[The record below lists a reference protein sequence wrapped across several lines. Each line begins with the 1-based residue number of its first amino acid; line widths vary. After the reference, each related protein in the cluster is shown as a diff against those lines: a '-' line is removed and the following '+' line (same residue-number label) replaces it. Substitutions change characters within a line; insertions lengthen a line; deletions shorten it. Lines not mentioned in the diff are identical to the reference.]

1 MVSLGQGQ
9 GPIAERL
16 MADGTAKGHWVRL
29 QSHDQP
35 SRCRP
40 TGPPGPN

>member
-16 MADGTAKGHWVRL
+16 MSDGTAKGHWVRL
-29 QSHDQP
+29 QSHD
-35 SRCRP
+35 RP
-40 TGPPGPN
+40 TIPAHGPTRPN